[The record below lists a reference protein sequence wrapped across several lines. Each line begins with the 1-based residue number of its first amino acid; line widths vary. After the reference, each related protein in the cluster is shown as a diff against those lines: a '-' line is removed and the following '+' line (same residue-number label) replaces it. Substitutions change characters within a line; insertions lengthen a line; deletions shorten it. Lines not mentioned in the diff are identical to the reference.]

1 MMYGRFSELKS
12 SNSTQQQNQQSIN
25 QSMSITPI
33 SSISS
38 SQSPSAED
46 ATMSVSPSPVLPVS
60 PPVLPVSPPVR
71 ESRARDAVVELLPI
85 RIIIGSIWIMLIS
98 TFVTWDAMIYGCHQF
113 ISNFVMCV
121 GLVGILIIVSLPIV
135 YGILPQQTQ
144 NFKFVSLCPG
154 IEYAFHKFDDFITCA
169 KQAVIEGM

>member
-1 MMYGRFSELKS
+1 MLYGRFSELKS

-25 QSMSITPI
+25 QSMSITPV

-38 SQSPSAED
+38 SQSPSPSAED

-60 PPVLPVSPPVR
+60 PPVR
-71 ESRARDAVVELLPI
+71 ESRARDAVVELLPELLPI
-85 RIIIGSIWIMLIS
+85 RIIIGSIWIMLIT